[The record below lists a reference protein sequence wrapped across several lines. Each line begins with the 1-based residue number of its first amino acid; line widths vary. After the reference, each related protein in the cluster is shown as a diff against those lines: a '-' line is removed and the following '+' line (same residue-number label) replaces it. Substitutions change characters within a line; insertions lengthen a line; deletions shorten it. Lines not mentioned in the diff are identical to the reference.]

1 MNLPPFYSIARLI
14 FKCQRSSAIVQ
25 NVFLPNFDDVI
36 NLCFASDIRII
47 QLFLYKI
54 LLQFLI

>member
-1 MNLPPFYSIARLI
+1 MNLPTFYSIARLI
-14 FKCQRSSAIVQ
+14 FKYQRFS
-25 NVFLPNFDDVI
+25 LPNFDDVI